1 MTENIEKDH
10 SKLNEYF
17 YMKLKIIIMVGFK
30 VFKNKIISIWI
41 VNSFVNG
48 NQYINVISIQ

>member
-30 VFKNKIISIWI
+30 VLKNKIISIWI